1 MSDHKRDQQ
10 RELMNKLTNQTECDE
25 SFLSKIFFSME
36 NIDIINKMIVMEVF
50 NNTNKKYLINF
61 QDEKNL
67 MLVMQYVWSNYARN
81 LESNIKDQVRCLN
94 KQVLNEVMEDIMT
107 FVKQQ
112 EDYIR
117 FISSDLD
124 PISLPENTRTRLN
137 QELPSM
143 SELFHK

>member
-1 MSDHKRDQQ
+1 MSDHKREQQ
-10 RELMNKLTNQTECDE
+10 KELINKLTNQTECSE

-50 NNTNKKYLINF
+50 DNTNKKYLINF

-81 LESNIKDQVRCLN
+81 LESNIKEQIRCLN
-94 KQVLNEVMEDIMT
+94 KQVLNEVIEDIMT

-112 EDYIR
+112 EDYLID
-117 FISSDLD
+117 ISTDLE
-124 PISLPENTRTRLN
+124 PIPLPENTRTRVN

-143 SELFHK
+143 SDLFYK

>member
-1 MSDHKRDQQ
+1 MSVHKREQHK
-10 RELMNKLTNQTECDE
+10 ELINKLTNQTECSE

-50 NNTNKKYLINF
+50 DNTNKKYLINF

-81 LESNIKDQVRCLN
+81 LESNIKEQIRCLN
-94 KQVLNEVMEDIMT
+94 KQVLNEVIEDIMT

-112 EDYIR
+112 EDYLID
-117 FISSDLD
+117 ISTDLE
-124 PISLPENTRTRLN
+124 PIPLPENTRTRVN

-143 SELFHK
+143 SDLFYK